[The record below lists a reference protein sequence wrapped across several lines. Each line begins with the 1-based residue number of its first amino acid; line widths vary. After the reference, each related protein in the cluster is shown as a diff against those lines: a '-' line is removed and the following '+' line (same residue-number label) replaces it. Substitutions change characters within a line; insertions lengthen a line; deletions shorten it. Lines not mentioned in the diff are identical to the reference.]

1 MSPDEPEQIPAVEDP
16 APPPVEVVPEGTGR
30 VRPDQAIGPRRAFVV
45 DASASMQLIS
55 TTLLRIAGFTVES
68 FGSPAEAVQRSIDLR
83 PDLMVV
89 EPRSPGI
96 DALATMRVLRELHR
110 DHAPVVIWCTTV
122 VPEPDQVDE
131 GSRLGLRGVIIK
143 PFRLEALTSLVL
155 RVCRDEDRDR
165 RLRELGVPSEQIASR
180 SLDEHATRLWA
191 QVEGETVAAAPRPL
205 SMVRVTAGGAEVG
218 AAVRGA
224 LRSTDTVGRAPDG
237 SLVVLLP
244 DVDEAGAAVVAARLT
259 RAVAGVEPGAR
270 VVPVSRGPAEEPVEL
285 LERSLPEVTP
295 RHG

>member
-1 MSPDEPEQIPAVEDP
+1 MVHEEPEQPAVVEDP

-30 VRPDQAIGPRRAFVV
+30 VRPDQAIGPRHAFVV
-45 DASASMQLIS
+45 DASSSMQLIS
-55 TTLLRIAGFTVES
+55 STLLRIAGFSVES
-68 FGSPAEAVQRSIDLR
+68 FGAPADAVKRSMDLR
-83 PDLMVV
+83 PDLMIV

-110 DHAPVVIWCTTV
+110 DHGPVVIWCTTV
-122 VPEPDQVDE
+122 VPEPEQVEE

-165 RLRELGVPSEQIASR
+165 RLRELGVPADQLSTR
-180 SLDEHATRLWA
+180 SLDADATRLWA
-191 QVEGETVAAAPRPL
+191 QVEGETVSSGPRPL
-205 SMVRVTAGGAEVG
+205 SMVRVTASGPAVG
-218 AAVRGA
+218 AAVRAA

-237 SLVVLLP
+237 GFVVLLP
-244 DVDEAGAAVVAARLT
+244 DVDEAGAATVASRLA
-259 RAVAGVEPGAR
+259 RAVAPIEPEAN
-270 VVPVSRGPAEEPVEL
+270 VIPVTRGPAEEPAEL
-285 LERSLPEVTP
+285 LARAIPEVSP

>member
-1 MSPDEPEQIPAVEDP
+1 MAPDEPEQIPAAEDP

-30 VRPDQAIGPRRAFVV
+30 VRPDQAIGPRHAFVV

-55 TTLLRIAGFTVES
+55 STLLRIAGFSVES
-68 FGSPAEAVQRSIDLR
+68 FGSPAEAVKRSLDLR

-96 DALATMRVLRELHR
+96 DALATMRVLHEIHR
-110 DHAPVVIWCTTV
+110 DRSPVVVWCTTV

-131 GSRLGLRGVIIK
+131 ASRVGLRGVIIK

-165 RLRELGVPSEQIASR
+165 RLRELGVPGDQIASR
-180 SLDEHATRLWA
+180 SLDERATRLWV
-191 QVEGETVAAAPRPL
+191 QVEGETVSAQPRPL
-205 SMVRVTAGGAEVG
+205 SMVRVTAGGPEVG

-224 LRSTDTVGRAPDG
+224 LRSTDAVGRGPDG
-237 SLVVLLP
+237 SLLVLLP
-244 DVDEAGAAVVAARLT
+244 DVDEAGAAAVAARLS
-259 RAVAGVEPGAR
+259 RAVAGVDGTAL
-270 VVPVSRGPAEEPVEL
+270 VLPVTRRPAEEPVAL
-285 LERSLPEVTP
+285 LERSLPEVSP
-295 RHG
+295 RQG

>member
-1 MSPDEPEQIPAVEDP
+1 MAPDEPEQLPDVEDP

-45 DASASMQLIS
+45 DGSSSMQLIS
-55 TTLLRIAGFTVES
+55 STLLRIAGFTVES
-68 FGSPAEAVQRSIDLR
+68 FGAPAHALKRAIDLR
-83 PDLMVV
+83 PDLMIV

-96 DALATMRVLRELHR
+96 DALATMRMLRELHR

-165 RLRELGVPSEQIASR
+165 RLRELGVPSDQIAAR

-191 QVEGETVAAAPRPL
+191 KVEGETVSAQPRPL
-205 SMVRVTAGGAEVG
+205 SMVRVTAGGPAVG

-237 SLVVLLP
+237 TLIVLLP
-244 DVDEAGAAVVAARLT
+244 DVDEAGAATVAARLT
-259 RAVAGVEPGAR
+259 RAIAGVEPEAR
-270 VVPVSRGPAEEPVEL
+270 VLPVTRHPAEEPVEL
-285 LERSLPEVTP
+285 LERSVPEVTP

>member
-1 MSPDEPEQIPAVEDP
+1 MSILLL
-16 APPPVEVVPEGTGR
+16 VV
-30 VRPDQAIGPRRAFVV
+30 VLLVVAIVLSRLTW
-45 DASASMQLIS
+45 ASLGE
-55 TTLLRIAGFTVES
+55 R
-68 FGSPAEAVQRSIDLR
+68 RSIQ
-83 PDLMVV
+83 
-89 EPRSPGI
+89 
-96 DALATMRVLRELHR
+96 H
-110 DHAPVVIWCTTV
+110 H
-122 VPEPDQVDE
+122 
-131 GSRLGLRGVIIK
+131 
-143 PFRLEALTSLVL
+143 
-155 RVCRDEDRDR
+155 
-165 RLRELGVPSEQIASR
+165 EQ
-180 SLDEHATRLWA
+180 ATRLWA

-237 SLVVLLP
+237 SLIVLLP

>member
-1 MSPDEPEQIPAVEDP
+1 MMSCRAHSPGAGATRPFDSILRVPGGRTTPGTGGPALPGTAPPLAIPSPRRILSNARSARPHARRGMSPDEPEQIPAVEDP

-89 EPRSPGI
+89 EPRSPG
-96 DALATMRVLRELHR
+96 
-110 DHAPVVIWCTTV
+110 
-122 VPEPDQVDE
+122 
-131 GSRLGLRGVIIK
+131 
-143 PFRLEALTSLVL
+143 
-155 RVCRDEDRDR
+155 
-165 RLRELGVPSEQIASR
+165 
-180 SLDEHATRLWA
+180 
-191 QVEGETVAAAPRPL
+191 
-205 SMVRVTAGGAEVG
+205 VG

-259 RAVAGVEPGAR
+259 RAVAGVEQGAR